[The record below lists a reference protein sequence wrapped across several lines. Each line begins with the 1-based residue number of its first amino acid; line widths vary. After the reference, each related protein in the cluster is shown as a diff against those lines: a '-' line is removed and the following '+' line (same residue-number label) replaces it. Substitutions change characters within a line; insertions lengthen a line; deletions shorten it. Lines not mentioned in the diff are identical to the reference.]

1 MLLATPGM
9 TAPAATANEACYQR
23 LLNQVLA
30 AGIAENPYLQNQACH
45 IHFLPV
51 VLGPSSS
58 ARVGGQL

>member
-30 AGIAENPYLQNQACH
+30 AGRGK
-45 IHFLPV
+45 PV
-51 VLGPSSS
+51 SSKS
-58 ARVGGQL
+58 SFSCSFSSCCGSGLCAQRVVASYK